1 MAAETGTVARA
12 IQVLAYI
19 AATQPP
25 LRVLEAARELKL
37 PQATVHRLFRQFVAL
52 SLLRQVPGTHY
63 YEPDVEMY
71 RVGSLMARRVD
82 VVDLAAPALHRVA
95 AETGETCALGLYRAA
110 DAALFFGAIA
120 ESSNPLRYHVELFK
134 PASVL
139 WGASGRAVL
148 AHLPDDLVES
158 LMAANPQSPTGLP
171 SLRLPTL
178 RAELERIRKHGYSLS
193 RRGERVGGASGIS
206 APFFDAGGAVAGC
219 LSLAIPSIR
228 WPELQEARFARLM
241 VTEAR
246 KLTERL
252 LHAVTVPPSARPGR
266 RARRGVL

>member
-1 MAAETGTVARA
+1 MGGEIGTVSRVVR
-12 IQVLAYI
+12 VLAYI
-19 AATQPP
+19 AAAQPP
-25 LRVLEAARELKL
+25 LRVLEAARELQL
-37 PQATVHRLFRQFVAL
+37 PQATVHRLFRQFVAMG
-52 SLLRQVPGTHY
+52 LLRQVHGTHH
-63 YEPDVEMY
+63 YESDVEMY
-71 RVGSLMARRVD
+71 RMGSLMARRVD
-82 VVDLAAPALHRVA
+82 VVDLAGPALHRVA

-148 AHLPDDLVES
+148 AHLPDDLVAS
-158 LMAANPQSPTGLP
+158 LVAANPKSPTGLP
-171 SLRLPTL
+171 PLRLQTL
-178 RAELERIRKHGYSLS
+178 REELERIRRQGYSLS

-206 APFFDAGGAVAGC
+206 AAFFDAGGAVAGC

-228 WPELQEARFARLM
+228 WPELQEALLARL
-241 VTEAR
+241 VVVEAR

-252 LHAVTVPPSARPGR
+252 RQVVTVRPSARRVR
-266 RARRGVL
+266 RHVL